1 MTASF
6 AIPEVRGRIQEDAA
20 LAPYTWFRVGGPAE
34 VLFTPADE
42 DDLASFLGALENN
55 VPVTILGL
63 ASNTLIRDG
72 GVPGVVIRLGG
83 KAFAAVEI
91 SEDDQISAGAGL
103 ADKRLAAAAKNAGL
117 GGLEFY
123 HGIPGSIGGAIK
135 MNAGANGMET
145 KDRLVSARGVT
156 RAGEIVEFSN
166 ADMGFSYRHSSAPDD
181 VIFTQATF
189 QGDIAPIDEIE
200 AVMASVQEHRETAQP
215 VREKT
220 GGSTFK
226 NPDGTRAWQVIDA
239 AGCRGFKVGGA
250 MISEMHCNFM
260 INTGDATAYDIELL
274 GETVRSK
281 VWDNSGIAL
290 EWEIKRIGQFEEG
303 RAVKPL
309 LNKEE
314 S

>member
-226 NPDGTRAWQVIDA
+226 NPDGTRAWQAIDA